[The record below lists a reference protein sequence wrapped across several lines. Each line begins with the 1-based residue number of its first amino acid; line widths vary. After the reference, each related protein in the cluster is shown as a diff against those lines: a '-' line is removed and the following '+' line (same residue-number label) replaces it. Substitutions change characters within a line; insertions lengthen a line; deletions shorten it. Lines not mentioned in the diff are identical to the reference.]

1 MAQAVLRIDWLP
13 ASALDAACEFH
24 EAWLEEA
31 LHLLDGDADA
41 LAIVLPSAP
50 ADHVDWRR
58 AAARDLA
65 RAVAP
70 QRVNLIAG
78 DDEPAVEATVAF
90 LGDAPGVTGQLLE
103 VSAQG
108 GGPAAD
114 D

>member
-13 ASALDAACEFH
+13 AAALDAACEFH

-31 LHLLDGDADA
+31 LHLLEGEAEA
-41 LAIVLPSAP
+41 LAIVLPAAP

-70 QRVNLIAG
+70 QRVNLVAG
-78 DDEPAVEATVAF
+78 DDEAAIEATVAF
-90 LGDAPGVTGQLLE
+90 LADAPGVTGQLLE
-103 VSAQG
+103 VTARG
-108 GGPAAD
+108 
-114 D
+114 